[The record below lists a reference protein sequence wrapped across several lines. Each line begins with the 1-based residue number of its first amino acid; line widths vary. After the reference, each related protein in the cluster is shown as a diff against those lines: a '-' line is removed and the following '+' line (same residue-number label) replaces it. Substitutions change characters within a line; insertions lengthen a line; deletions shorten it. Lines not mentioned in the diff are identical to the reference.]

1 MFHLV
6 KTISIN
12 FVLLVY
18 AKADIR
24 SFNFK
29 LSTLFVL
36 GYGPGDVKLRAL
48 EGRIVELHTSKQ
60 QLEQE
65 REGLSRRINEDS
77 ETINKLRMRSKELA
91 QDVFMLK
98 NLVMRFVGLICYSFI
113 INFQPI
119 LE

>member
-1 MFHLV
+1 MLKQIFGFL
-6 KTISIN
+6 IFI
-12 FVLLVY
+12 F
-18 AKADIR
+18 
-24 SFNFK
+24 
-29 LSTLFVL
+29 STLFLL

-77 ETINKLRMRSKELA
+77 ETINKLCMRSKELA